1 MKNSILAFVT
11 LLIISCSDNPKQKN
25 EEVNVNDNSE
35 LLSKVEKQEDLAQ
48 TIINLARKKDSLV
61 KILENTKQSISR
73 MNDEK
78 IDKGIEGVNQKLNE
92 LKGQKENFEE
102 QVNLQKKEIDLA
114 TKKVELLK
122 EEKIVYDHR
131 FEGINCDLPW

>member
-1 MKNSILAFVT
+1 MKNSIVVFLA
-11 LLIISCSDNPKQKN
+11 LIIVSCSDNQKKKN
-25 EEVNVNDNSE
+25 TDVNINDNSE
-35 LLSKVEKQEDLAQ
+35 LLSKVEKQEDISQ

-61 KILENTKQSISR
+61 KVLESTKQSISR

-102 QVNLQKKEIDLA
+102 QVNLQKK
-114 TKKVELLK
+114 
-122 EEKIVYDHR
+122 R
-131 FEGINCDLPW
+131 N